1 MVAALSGKHDSQHWR
16 FLRTVVSIGAQTLFL
31 SPLRLV
37 DLPNVLVKITRA
49 NFQTSTT
56 FPLSS
61 CPLKK
66 KLQEENY
73 LEKAQKIAY
82 CIYV

>member
-1 MVAALSGKHDSQHWR
+1 MLFSEWAR
-16 FLRTVVSIGAQTLFL
+16 TLFP

-49 NFQTSTT
+49 NFKTSTT
-56 FPLSS
+56 FPHAPS
-61 CPLKK
+61 KK

-82 CIYV
+82 RIYV